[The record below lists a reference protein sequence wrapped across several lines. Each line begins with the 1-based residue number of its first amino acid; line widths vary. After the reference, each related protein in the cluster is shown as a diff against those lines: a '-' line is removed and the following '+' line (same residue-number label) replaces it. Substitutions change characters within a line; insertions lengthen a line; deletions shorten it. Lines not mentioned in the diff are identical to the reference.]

1 MSNLVIKQDY
11 VRSLTALNRFLSQN
25 LQNTKIM
32 PSAMRDLFKTTLDSA
47 KMKEKF
53 GKLAKIIE
61 YAVSKRKE
69 ESRRAIIA
77 ALTVSIIL
85 QS

>member
-1 MSNLVIKQDY
+1 
-11 VRSLTALNRFLSQN
+11 
-25 LQNTKIM
+25 
-32 PSAMRDLFKTTLDSA
+32 MRDLFKTALDSA

-61 YAVSKRKE
+61 LAVSKRKE

-77 ALTVSIIL
+77 ALTVS
-85 QS
+85 

>member
-1 MSNLVIKQDY
+1 
-11 VRSLTALNRFLSQN
+11 
-25 LQNTKIM
+25 
-32 PSAMRDLFKTTLDSA
+32 MRDLFKTALDSA

-77 ALTVSIIL
+77 ALTVSWIIFCL
-85 QS
+85 